1 MRDAFIIYIGAIIG
15 SCAAIGRC
23 LPDILCWVLAGINTL
38 EELRAMPEWT
48 ETNPLRVVTGYHQL
62 ARRFFAKHG
71 FQHVVLLTADGALE
85 AAPLMGSAD
94 IILDLISTG
103 ITLREN
109 NLKQLEGAEVL
120 RSQGV
125 LVASR
130 RYS

>member
-1 MRDAFIIYIGAIIG
+1 MM
-15 SCAAIGRC
+15 
-23 LPDILCWVLAGINTL
+23 AGINTL
-38 EELRAMPEWT
+38 DDLRAMPEWT

-62 ARRFFAKHG
+62 ARRFFAQHG

-130 RYS
+130 RYTWALPAPPVPAVCHYPR